1 MVLDLGT
8 PAIEQIPVGVRL
20 LDGLLQGIAV
30 RAAGFGIVT
39 LSALAPAVQVLYV
52 VMMYISVCKW
62 REVMLHSTYAHNV
75 FRSDSDEV

>member
-1 MVLDLGT
+1 MVLDLNT

-52 VMMYISVCKW
+52 VMMYVSVCKW
-62 REVMLHSTYAHNV
+62 PEVILQ
-75 FRSDSDEV
+75 